1 LIDVEFAKEKARH
14 GDIDGAVR
22 LLREILGREEAPGG
36 VGPHGRATEVLVELL
51 LQRGE
56 PADIAAA
63 REAIDRLAAVPVEP
77 GVVVYEVALLRLRAL
92 LARACGDEPEYRQY
106 VDQYRAMASDIGF
119 QGHMAVAEAMT

>member
-1 LIDVEFAKEKARH
+1 MSGTGIAQSSVGLP
-14 GDIDGAVR
+14 
-22 LLREILGREEAPGG
+22 IL
-36 VGPHGRATEVLVELL
+36 VGVLVELL

-92 LARACGDEPEYRQY
+92 LGRACGDEPEYRQY
-106 VDQYRAMASDIGF
+106 VDQYRAMSSDIGF
-119 QGHMAVAEAMT
+119 QGHMAMAEAMT